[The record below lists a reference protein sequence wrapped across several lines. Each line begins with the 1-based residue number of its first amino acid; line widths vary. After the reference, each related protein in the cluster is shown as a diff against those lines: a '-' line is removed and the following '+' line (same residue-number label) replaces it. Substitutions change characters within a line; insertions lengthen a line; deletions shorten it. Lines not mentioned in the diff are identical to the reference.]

1 MKAGRWESLDSA
13 DGQQI
18 ADCVPRQT
26 TPADLERVSVK
37 TRAPPIRDFFEV
49 EIERRR
55 EETLV
60 NRQTP
65 YPTGG
70 IGQGFRDI
78 AEPYLDTGVSPLLAH
93 PAPIAGK
100 RLPLEKPVLRRNRL
114 GVRSE
119 YEGADDHQRREAGSH
134 EKSEFPTLED
144 QLWAEQ
150 IHSVYRGP

>member
-1 MKAGRWESLDSA
+1 AHD
-13 DGQQI
+13 
-18 ADCVPRQT
+18 
-26 TPADLERVSVK
+26 DLERFTVR
-37 TRAPPIRDFFEV
+37 TRYPPNRDLFEV
-49 EIERRR
+49 EIERHR

-60 NRQTP
+60 NRQTT
-65 YPTGG
+65 YPPGG

-78 AEPYLDTGVSPLLAH
+78 AEPYVDTGVSPLLAH
-93 PAPIAGK
+93 PAPVAGK
-100 RLPLEKPVLRRNRL
+100 RLPLEKLVLRRNRL